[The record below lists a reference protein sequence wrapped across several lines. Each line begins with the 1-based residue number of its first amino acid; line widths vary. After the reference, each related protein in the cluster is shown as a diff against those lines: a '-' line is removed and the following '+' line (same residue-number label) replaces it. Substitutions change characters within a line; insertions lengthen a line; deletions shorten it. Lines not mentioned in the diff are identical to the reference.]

1 MGYRLGK
8 WRCVRRWL
16 AFIRI
21 GTSAY
26 NDAADEYAPYDAEIK
41 GFLEAAEEKAPDVT
55 KEFTEVYDD
64 EDAQE
69 ADVDAAIK
77 AFTSNSAIKS
87 LTTEVNIAGED
98 ETKNS

>member
-1 MGYRLGK
+1 M
-8 WRCVRRWL
+8 
-16 AFIRI
+16 
-21 GTSAY
+21 SQ
-26 NDAADEYAPYDAEIK
+26 
-41 GFLEAAEEKAPDVT
+41 

-77 AFTSNSAIKS
+77 AFTQTVQSNL

-98 ETKNS
+98 EDE